1 MKFPWFLLSQKSLYF
16 PVFLY
21 FPVSPYFPVFP
32 YFPVSLC
39 FLESPCFPVSLYF
52 PVFPYFLYFPY
63 FPVFLCFLE
72 SPYFPVFLYFL
83 CFPYFPVSLCFP
95 ESPCFPVF
103 PYFPASPYFLES
115 LCLPVSLYFLE
126 FLYFLVF
133 PCFLCF
139 PYSPVFL
146 YFLIPACFLDSLTF
160 PKSLHYSC
168 SPYFPVFLSRNSGL
182 SFPRRPRNHLL
193 FSCLC
198 RYLPS
203 PGSDPVLHPG
213 TLRVDSQLL
222 LRKPRRFRP
231 WTGTMP
237 ESAGYLLPLSSQ
249 ALPPFFSDCFSFVF
263 SSFPFLPNL
272 KVNYEIK
279 RLTSNVAICM
289 IILYFFFNFSAIVL
303 ERITC

>member
-1 MKFPWFLLSQKSLYF
+1 MSLH
-16 PVFLY
+16 
-21 FPVSPYFPVFP
+21 
-32 YFPVSLC
+32 
-39 FLESPCFPVSLYF
+39 
-52 PVFPYFLYFPY
+52 
-63 FPVFLCFLE
+63 
-72 SPYFPVFLYFL
+72 
-83 CFPYFPVSLCFP
+83 
-95 ESPCFPVF
+95 
-103 PYFPASPYFLES
+103 
-115 LCLPVSLYFLE
+115 FLE
-126 FLYFLVF
+126 FPCFL
-133 PCFLCF
+133 CFLCF

-146 YFLIPACFLDSLTF
+146 YFLIPACFPDSLTF

-193 FSCLC
+193 FPCLC

-203 PGSDPVLHPG
+203 PGSDPVLLPG

-249 ALPPFFSDCFSFVF
+249 ALPPFFPDCFSFVF
-263 SSFPFLPNL
+263 SSCPFLPNL

-279 RLTSNVAICM
+279 RLTSNVAIG
-289 IILYFFFNFSAIVL
+289 IILLYFPFYFSTIVL

>member
-1 MKFPWFLLSQKSLYF
+1 M
-16 PVFLY
+16 
-21 FPVSPYFPVFP
+21 
-32 YFPVSLC
+32 
-39 FLESPCFPVSLYF
+39 
-52 PVFPYFLYFPY
+52 
-63 FPVFLCFLE
+63 
-72 SPYFPVFLYFL
+72 
-83 CFPYFPVSLCFP
+83 
-95 ESPCFPVF
+95 
-103 PYFPASPYFLES
+103 
-115 LCLPVSLYFLE
+115 SLYFLE
-126 FLYFLVF
+126 F

-146 YFLIPACFLDSLTF
+146 YFLIPACFPDSLTF

-249 ALPPFFSDCFSFVF
+249 ALPPFFPDCFSFVF
-263 SSFPFLPNL
+263 SSCPFLPNL

-279 RLTSNVAICM
+279 RLTSNVAIG
-289 IILYFFFNFSAIVL
+289 IILLYFPFYFSTIVL